1 MEPHKWSL
9 PLFVV
14 WAKNTNANQ
23 NNENEP
29 DTYDNCIHA
38 LEFRSLKGV
47 DIIWKLIHN
56 SLHQEWQH
64 FKCNID
70 SN

>member
-1 MEPHKWSL
+1 
-9 PLFVV
+9 VV

-47 DIIWKLIHN
+47 DII
-56 SLHQEWQH
+56 
-64 FKCNID
+64 
-70 SN
+70 